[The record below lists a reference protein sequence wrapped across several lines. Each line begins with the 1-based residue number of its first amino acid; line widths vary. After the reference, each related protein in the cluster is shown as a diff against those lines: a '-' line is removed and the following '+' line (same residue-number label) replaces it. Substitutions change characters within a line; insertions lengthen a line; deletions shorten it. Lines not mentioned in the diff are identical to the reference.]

1 MAAALLLAVTGFVK
15 GQEAANPAAYITFS
29 EAVIPQGG
37 TGEMEV
43 YYTVDTSQLFKAF
56 QINVTLPD
64 GITIEENVEMKSFPT
79 APNATITEGDYS
91 LLKTATE
98 ATEPVSDSEWKS
110 KFFATSNVKDGKN
123 VVIGFQTG
131 NATFPAT
138 TGEKTLLCTLTLKAT
153 EDEKILNY
161 TGYSSTT
168 DYIELTNSE
177 TEVISTEKEIE
188 KQTLKIKVFKK
199 GDVNGDGEVDLADA
213 VCVINHIHSNN
224 GQNDDVFHNDVFYE
238 SMANVNQDEEGIDLG
253 DVVSIINIIHN
264 TGSSQHAPK
273 AIELLLDP
281 Q

>member
-15 GQEAANPAAYITFS
+15 AQEAANPAAYITFS

-43 YYTVDTSQLFKAF
+43 YYTVDNSQLFKAF
-56 QINVTLPD
+56 QINVSFSEEELK
-64 GITIEENVEMKSFPT
+64 GITIEKVEMNSFP
-79 APNATITEGDYS
+79 ANITKGDYKN
-91 LLKTATE
+91 L
-98 ATEPVSDSEWKS
+98 SEDDTYDPAS
-110 KFFATSNVKDGKN
+110 KFFATSKVKDGKN

-131 NATFPAT
+131 NMAFPAT
-138 TGEKTLLCTLTLKAT
+138 ATTEEKTLLCTLTLKAAESVAT
-153 EDEKILNY
+153 NY
-161 TGYSSTT
+161 TGYSSST
-168 DYIELTNSE
+168 DYIELTSSSD
-177 TEVISTEKEIE
+177 I
-188 KQTLKIKVFKK
+188 KQNDTKVMVSQNQNLTIKVFKK